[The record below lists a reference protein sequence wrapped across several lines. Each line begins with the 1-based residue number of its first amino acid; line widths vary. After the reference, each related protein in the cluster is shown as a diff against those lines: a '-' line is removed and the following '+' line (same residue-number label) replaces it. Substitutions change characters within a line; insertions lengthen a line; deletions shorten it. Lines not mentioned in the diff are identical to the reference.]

1 MRPITV
7 NVGPLGAASATAIVG
22 NALPAGPAGGGMFV
36 VSGTPP
42 GGSFTTQFQGQ
53 YTITN
58 GVLTVTSTTSGAI
71 AAGMLIQTNG
81 LLPNTR
87 VIGPGPTPGTWIV
100 YPTQTVAASPSRG
113 NPVSTFDAPRQVFV
127 TTTEAAGNSIT
138 IIGTDAAG
146 NTISET
152 LATNG
157 GNLTTSQSFKTVT
170 QAYIANTPA
179 ANISIGT
186 TTSASSAWVM
196 FDPYVSG
203 GYISKQT
210 VVNGVAN
217 YTVQLS
223 YDDPN
228 APGGPAPG
236 AMGWL
241 PDSDATFVG
250 ATTSLTG
257 SWPYTP
263 LWARVLLNSGAG
275 SVRATFIQPGNL
287 GR

>member
-7 NVGPLGAASATAIVG
+7 SVGPLAGTTNLTTTINPPVG
-22 NALPAGPAGGGMFV
+22 PGQLDMPGNPVGGGSNVSAFV
-36 VSGTPP
+36 ATGC
-42 GGSFTTQFQGQ
+42 
-53 YTITN
+53 TIAAN
-58 GVLTVTSTTSGAI
+58 VLTIGAVTSGK
-71 AAGMLIQTNG
+71 
-81 LLPNTR
+81 
-87 VIGPGPTPGTWIV
+87 VGPGPIAGSNIALGTTILGPGPSANQWYV
-100 YPTQTVAASPSRG
+100 SPPQTVAATTVRG
-113 NPVSTFDAPRQVFV
+113 RQVVTLDAPRQI
-127 TTTEAAGNSIT
+127 SIT
-138 IIGTDAAG
+138 NAETAGPGKFFTIQGTDAAG
-146 NTISET
+146 NPITEV
-152 LATNG
+152 LPTNG
-157 GNLTTSQSFKTVT
+157 NPLLTSQSFATITAVAYSATTVASVAVLT
-170 QAYIANTPA
+170 A
-179 ANISIGT
+179 AT
-186 TTSASSAWVM
+186 ATSPWVM
-196 FDPYVSG
+196 FDPYASG

-217 YTVQLS
+217 YTVQVS

-228 APGGPAPG
+228 APGGPLPA

-241 PDSDATFVG
+241 NDTDATFVG

>member
-7 NVGPLGAASATAIVG
+7 TVGPLGAASG
-22 NALPAGPAGGGMFV
+22 NLIASGQQPSRAGPQQLLL
-36 VSGTPP
+36 SGAAITQAWQ
-42 GGSFTTQFQGQ
+42 GSC
-53 YTITN
+53 TIL
-58 GVLTVTSTTSGAI
+58 GSVLTVTGTTSGQI
-71 AAGMLIQTNG
+71 ASGMLING
-81 LLPNTR
+81 PACPPNLR
-87 VIGPGPTPGTWIV
+87 IIGPGPVAGTWS
-100 YPTQTVAASPSRG
+100 VAPPVAGGLVTLNPGRG
-113 NPVSTFDAPRQVFV
+113 NPSVVLDAPRQVAI
-127 TTTEAAGNSIT
+127 TDTDAAGTVTFT
-138 IIGTDAAG
+138 IYGTDAAG
-146 NTISET
+146 SPISET
-152 LATNG
+152 LVSTGA
-157 GNLTTSQSFKTVT
+157 NLVTSQNFATVT
-170 QAYIANTPA
+170 QV
-179 ANISIGT
+179 
-186 TTSASSAWVM
+186 TTSGPTAGTVFVGTAATATSAWVM

-203 GYISKQT
+203 GYISKQA
-210 VVNGVAN
+210 VVTGVAN

-257 SWPYTP
+257 SWPYVP
-263 LWARVLLNSGAG
+263 LWARVLLNSGTG